1 MYIWEKIVTQRQR
14 VLLLFFLLTMLLGV
28 LPGCMEQIALFPR
41 PSLTEGMPDVIGSVE
56 RVDVGARRLYLRLN
70 NSDRRSVTFSDDA
83 QVLYRGREYPIT
95 RLAPGDRVAMQIKRD
110 AGGDSY
116 VDLIRIQEEAR
127 SDRVLREDSTTPPP
141 IESLSG
147 TVQSVSQRDDSFEL
161 NVQPN
166 PVVVALSA
174 NVRDSDRE
182 RFRTLHSGDR
192 VRIEG
197 RFIGPDRFEMLSFLN
212 DEY

>member
-1 MYIWEKIVTQRQR
+1 MNLEERTV
-14 VLLLFFLLTMLLGV
+14 FLKQHALVILALAMLMGT
-28 LPGCMEQIALFPR
+28 PGCMDQIALFPR
-41 PSLTEGMPDVIGSVE
+41 PSLTEGESDVIGSVE
-56 RVDVGARRLYLRLN
+56 RVDVGARRLSLRLN
-70 NSDRRSVTFSDDA
+70 NSDRRSVTFSNDA

-95 RLAPGDRVAMQIKRD
+95 RLAPGDLVAMQTKRD
-110 AGGDSY
+110 ARGDSF

-127 SDRVLREDSTTPPP
+127 SDRGPREESTTPPP

-147 TVQSVSQRDDSFEL
+147 TVQTVNQRDDSFEL

-166 PVVVALSA
+166 PVVVELSA

-197 RFIGPDRFEMLSFLN
+197 RFIGRDRFEMLSFLN
-212 DEY
+212 DGY

>member
-1 MYIWEKIVTQRQR
+1 MNLGERTV
-14 VLLLFFLLTMLLGV
+14 FLKHHALVILALAMLMGT
-28 LPGCMEQIALFPR
+28 PGCMDQIALFPR
-41 PSLTEGMPDVIGSVE
+41 PSLTEGEPDVIGSVE
-56 RVDVGARRLYLRLN
+56 RVDVGARRLSLRL
-70 NSDRRSVTFSDDA
+70 TFSNDA

-95 RLAPGDRVAMQIKRD
+95 RLAPGDLVAMQTKRD
-110 AGGDSY
+110 ARGDSF

-127 SDRVLREDSTTPPP
+127 SDRGLREESTTPPP

-147 TVQSVSQRDDSFEL
+147 TVQTVNQRDDSFEL

-166 PVVVALSA
+166 PVLVALSA

-197 RFIGPDRFEMLSFLN
+197 RFIGRDRFEMLSFLN
-212 DEY
+212 DGY

>member
-1 MYIWEKIVTQRQR
+1 
-14 VLLLFFLLTMLLGV
+14 LFFLLVMLLGG

-41 PSLTEGMPDVIGSVE
+41 PSLTEGVPEVIGSVE

-70 NSDRRSVTFSDDA
+70 DSDRRSVTFSNDA

-95 RLAPGDRVAMQIKRD
+95 RLAPGDLVAIQMKRD
-110 AGGDSY
+110 TRGDSY

-127 SDRVLREDSTTPPP
+127 SDRGLHEESTTPPP

-147 TVQSVSQRDDSFEL
+147 TVQSVNRRDDSFEL

-166 PVVVALSA
+166 PVVVVLSA

-182 RFRTLHSGDR
+182 RFRTLNSGDR

-197 RFIGPDRFEMLSFLN
+197 KFIGRDRFEMLSFLN
-212 DEY
+212 EY

>member
-1 MYIWEKIVTQRQR
+1 M
-14 VLLLFFLLTMLLGV
+14 FFLLVMLLGG

-41 PSLTEGMPDVIGSVE
+41 PSLTEGVPEVIGSVE

-70 NSDRRSVTFSDDA
+70 DSDRRSVTFSNDA

-95 RLAPGDRVAMQIKRD
+95 RLAPGDLVAIQMKRD
-110 AGGDSY
+110 TRGDSY

-127 SDRVLREDSTTPPP
+127 SDRGLHEESTTPPP

-147 TVQSVSQRDDSFEL
+147 TVQSVNRRDDSFEL

-166 PVVVALSA
+166 PVVVVLSA

-182 RFRTLHSGDR
+182 RFRTLNSGDR

-197 RFIGPDRFEMLSFLN
+197 KFIGRDRFEMLSFLN
-212 DEY
+212 EY

>member
-1 MYIWEKIVTQRQR
+1 
-14 VLLLFFLLTMLLGV
+14 LFFLLVMLLGG

-41 PSLTEGMPDVIGSVE
+41 PSLTEGVPEVIGSVE

-70 NSDRRSVTFSDDA
+70 DSDRRSVTFSNDA

-95 RLAPGDRVAMQIKRD
+95 RLAPGDLVAIQMKRD
-110 AGGDSY
+110 MRGDSY

-127 SDRVLREDSTTPPP
+127 SDRTLHEESTTPPP

-147 TVQSVSQRDDSFEL
+147 TVQSVNRRDDSFEL

-166 PVVVALSA
+166 PVVVVLSA

-182 RFRTLHSGDR
+182 RFRTLNSGDR

-197 RFIGPDRFEMLSFLN
+197 KFIGRDRFEMLSFLN
-212 DEY
+212 EY